1 MSVSVIVRR
10 HTRSQKMLGEENNED
25 SFAHLNDNSLACS
38 KSFRRFHQQKAI
50 KRKSNIPRTDARA
63 IVKMKKRGEEDAVA
77 VGMLDW
83 SEPVLDPL
91 GSTAGETV
99 DEKAPGSRAVVFTVD
114 LWARW

>member
-1 MSVSVIVRR
+1 
-10 HTRSQKMLGEENNED
+10 
-25 SFAHLNDNSLACS
+25 
-38 KSFRRFHQQKAI
+38 
-50 KRKSNIPRTDARA
+50 
-63 IVKMKKRGEEDAVA
+63 MKKRGEEDAVA

-91 GSTAGETV
+91 GSTVGETV